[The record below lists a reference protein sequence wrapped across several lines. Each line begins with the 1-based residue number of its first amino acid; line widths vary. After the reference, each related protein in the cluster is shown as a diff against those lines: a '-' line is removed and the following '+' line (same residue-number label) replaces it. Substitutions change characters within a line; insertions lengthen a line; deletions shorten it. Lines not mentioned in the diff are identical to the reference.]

1 MQSFLVIQTAF
12 IGDAILASGVLEKL
26 HLAYPEAKVSILVRK
41 GNEKLFEN
49 HPYVH
54 EVLVWNKKES
64 KYKHL
69 WKTLMHLRSQK
80 YDCVITLQRFASSGF
95 LTAFSAAKM
104 RIGFNKNPFS
114 FLFTHSIPHI
124 IQNGVHEYQ
133 RNHSLIESLTDDKA
147 HKPKLYPSQ
156 SDFKAVEKWFAHP
169 NYICIAPASVWFT
182 KQYPVNK
189 WLEMIALVHH
199 DTNIYLLGGTQDV
212 ALCNELLQ
220 KSQHQNMHNLA
231 GKLSFLQTAALMSKA
246 KMNFT
251 NDSAPMHIAS
261 AVNAPTTAIYCS
273 TLPEFGFGP
282 LADVSHVAQTNQQL
296 SCRPCGLHGKAA
308 CPEKHFKCAQTI
320 DSNALFKA
328 SNV

>member
-26 HLAYPEAKVSILVRK
+26 HLAYPKAKISILVRK

-49 HPYVH
+49 HPFLH
-54 EVLVWNKKES
+54 EVLVWNKKEA
-64 KYKHL
+64 KYNNL
-69 WKTLMHLRSQK
+69 WKTLLHIRNQK

-124 IQNGVHEYQ
+124 IQNGFHEYQ
-133 RNHSLIESLTDDKA
+133 RNHSLIESLTDKKA

-156 SDFKAVEKWFAHP
+156 SDFKAVEKWFAYP

-182 KQYPVNK
+182 KQYPASK
-189 WLEMIALVHH
+189 WLEFIALVHH
-199 DTNIYLLGGTQDV
+199 ETAIYLLGGTEDV
-212 ALCNELLQ
+212 VLCNALLQ

-246 KMNFT
+246 KMNYT

-261 AVNAPTTAIYCS
+261 AVNAATTAIYCS
-273 TLPEFGFGP
+273 TLPDFGFGP
-282 LADVSHVAQTNQQL
+282 LADVSNVAQTHEKL
-296 SCRPCGLHGKAA
+296 SCRPCGLHGKAF